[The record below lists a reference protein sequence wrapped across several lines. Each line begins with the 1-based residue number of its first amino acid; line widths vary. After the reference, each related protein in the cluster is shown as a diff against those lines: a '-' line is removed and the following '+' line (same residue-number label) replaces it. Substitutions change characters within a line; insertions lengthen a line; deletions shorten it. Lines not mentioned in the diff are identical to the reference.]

1 MARLSWLEVLQTNP
15 ILYRTC
21 LAWLTAQGSKVV
33 LAWIKAGRFNWERVS
48 GAGGMP
54 STHSAVVSSLAAGV
68 IRHTGFAS
76 PYTAITVVFA
86 LIVMYDATGV
96 RQAAGKQAEALNKMI
111 GHFMLHGHISE
122 EPLKELIGHTRV
134 EVLVGALLGILIA
147 YA

>member
-1 MARLSWLEVLQTNP
+1 VAELSWIDILETNP

-21 LAWLTAQGSKVV
+21 LAWLVAQGSKVI
-33 LAWIKAGRFNWERVS
+33 LAWIKAGRFSWERVT

-68 IRHTGFAS
+68 IRVTGFRS

-111 GHFMLHGHISE
+111 GHFMLHGHIGE
-122 EPLKELIGHTRV
+122 EPLKELLGHTRV
-134 EVLVGALLGILIA
+134 EVLVGALVGILIA